1 MMENKSKS
9 KIALGIIL
17 GVAAGA
23 AVYYFMTS
31 ENGKQQLSDVIDS
44 VKDFVDKT
52 KLSTEKHGE
61 NLVKRAGEI
70 SSDVVS
76 RAKDATSELAKRAI
90 KITSEIENG

>member
-1 MMENKSKS
+1 MENKSKS

-44 VKDFVDKT
+44 VKDFADKT
-52 KLSTEKHGE
+52 KLNAEKHGE
-61 NLVKRAGEI
+61 KLAKRAGEI

-76 RAKDATSELAKRAI
+76 RAKDVSSELAKRANTF
-90 KITSEIENG
+90 TSEIENG

>member
-1 MMENKSKS
+1 MENKSKS
-9 KIALGIIL
+9 KIALGVIL

-44 VKDFVDKT
+44 VKDFADKT
-52 KLSTEKHGE
+52 KLNGEK
-61 NLVKRAGEI
+61 LAKRAGEL

-76 RAKDATSELAKRAI
+76 RAKDVTNELAKKANEV
-90 KITSEIENG
+90 KSELENS